1 MVGAGSRQ
9 SRIMADLARP
19 LDFWGLAA
27 LPGPRRQLPAGAP
40 LLQ

>member
-1 MVGAGSRQ
+1 MAG
-9 SRIMADLARP
+9 LAGLP
-19 LDFWGLAA
+19 GLWGLAA

>member
-1 MVGAGSRQ
+1 
-9 SRIMADLARP
+9 MADLAGP

-27 LPGPRRQLPAGAP
+27 LSWPRRQLPAGAP